1 MAVTVVP
8 LLTEIDDA
16 DTTTGWAGNSGGQ
29 DLFVYVEG
37 GATPASWT
45 WQARKNSS
53 ETGTFTPA
61 AAVDLSTGTTG
72 YTSQHAFFWFR
83 CDVAQFTQVF
93 ASNGLLFRVTDG
105 TGNFT
110 EWRFAGSDTWRGEW
124 RCIAVDLANTTN
136 VVASSGTLN
145 LADVTL
151 FSWTV
156 ATQNINF
163 RAIDNTWND
172 VFFVGEGI
180 SGYGTAWDLADMAA
194 DAQLEANQYG
204 VFESRDGVLFS
215 LGRVQI
221 GDGTNQT
228 TYSSDAEVLFFA
240 DPATGGL
247 GGGVLGFTASDL
259 YSFRCLGGTSS
270 TFSHTNGVLS
280 AAGGQSFFLDLDDT
294 GFTNVTFTGNTVIAA
309 NESRFWADGTNCVVK
324 NNTFLNCGPVYP
336 QGSDFE
342 GNVLTNATGTSAAV
356 VADLDELNAC
366 TFSGDNTSH
375 AVELTAVPTN
385 GVTMNWNCTASTGYT
400 TGVTGNPITPVTNN
414 DAHIL
419 ITANTANDLT
429 INVASGAT
437 IPSVKVD
444 PAYTGSVEV
453 VAGQVTFTVTVKDI
467 DTATAIE
474 ASRVY
479 ITADSGGGLPQGTVI
494 IDKLETNA
502 SGQVSDTRS
511 YSGDQPFVGTIRRAT
526 SSKGDGTLY
535 KAQNVTGTI
544 SSAADSGVTVSLIK
558 DE

>member
-8 LLTEIDDA
+8 ILTEIDDA

-45 WQARKNSS
+45 WQARKNSTEIGS
-53 ETGTFTPA
+53 FSPA

-124 RCIAVDLANTTN
+124 RCIAVDLANTGN
-136 VVASSGTLN
+136 VAASSGTLN
-145 LADVTL
+145 LADVTQ

-156 ATQNINF
+156 STQNINF

-294 GFTNVTFTGNTVIAA
+294 GFTNITFTGNTVIAA

-342 GNVLTNATGTSAAV
+342 NNVLTNATGTTAAV
-356 VADLDELNAC
+356 VSNLNQVNAC
-366 TFSGDNTSH
+366 TFTGDNTSH
-375 AVELTAVPTN
+375 AVELTNVATN
-385 GVTMNWNCTASTGYT
+385 GETQNWNCVANVGYT
-400 TGVTGNPITPVTNN
+400 SGSPPTVTTANN

-419 ITANTANDLT
+419 ITAATSNDLT
-429 INVASGAT
+429 ISVAAGAT
-437 IPSVKVD
+437 IPSVKLD
-444 PAYTGSVEV
+444 AAYTGTVTV

-467 DTATAIE
+467 DTNTAIE
-474 ASRVY
+474 AARVY
-479 ITADSGGGLPQGTVI
+479 ITADAGGSLAQGTVI
-494 IDKLETNA
+494 IDKLETDVN
-502 SGQVSDTRS
+502 GEVSDTRS
-511 YSGDQPFVGTIRRAT
+511 YSSDQPFTGTVRRAT
-526 SSKGDGTLY
+526 TTKGDGTLY
-535 KAQNVTGTI
+535 KAQSVTGTI

>member
-61 AAVDLSTGTTG
+61 AAVDVSTGTTG
-72 YTSQHAFFWFR
+72 YTSQHAYFWFR

-124 RCIAVDLANTTN
+124 KCIPIDLANTTN
-136 VVASSGTLN
+136 VVTSSGTLN
-145 LADVTL
+145 LADITL

-172 VFFVGEGI
+172 VFFIGEGI

-204 VFESRDGVLFS
+204 VFEQRDGVLFS
-215 LGRVQI
+215 LGRVEI

-228 TYSSDAEVLFFA
+228 TYSSDAEVLFFG
-240 DPATGGL
+240 DPATSGL

-259 YSFRCLGGTSS
+259 YAFQCLGGTSS
-270 TFSHTNGVLS
+270 TFSHTNGVIS
-280 AAGGQSFFLDLDDT
+280 AAGGQTFFLDLDDT
-294 GFTNVTFTGNTVIAA
+294 GFSTITFTGNTIINAG
-309 NESRFWADGTNCVVK
+309 ESRFWADGTNAVIK
-324 NNTFLNCGPVYP
+324 NNTFLTCGSIYP

-342 GNVLTNATGTSAAV
+342 GNVITNTTATSATV
-356 VADLDELNAC
+356 VANLEELNDC
-366 TFSGDNTSH
+366 TFTGDNTSH
-375 AVELTAVPTN
+375 AVELNDVATN
-385 GVTMNWNCTASTGYT
+385 GMTMIWNCKAPSGYTAGSTGTGT
-400 TGVTGNPITPVTNN
+400 TTNN
-414 DAHIL
+414 DAHIF
-419 ITANTANDLT
+419 ITASTANDLT
-429 INVASGAT
+429 ISVSDGAV

-444 PAYTGSVEV
+444 TGYTG
-453 VAGQVTFTVTVKDI
+453 TVTVSAGLRTFTITVIDI
-467 DTATAIE
+467 NTKAAIQN
-474 ASRVY
+474 ARV
-479 ITADSGGGLPQGTVI
+479 IVTADSGGGLAQGTVI
-494 IDKLETNA
+494 IDKDLTDV
-502 SGQVSDTRS
+502 SGQASDTRS
-511 YSGDQPFVGTIRRAT
+511 YSSDQPFVGDVRLA
-526 SSKGDGTLY
+526 SSGVFY
-535 KAQNVTGTI
+535 KAQPISGTI
-544 SSAADSGVTVSLIK
+544 SSSSDTSITVSLIP

>member
-45 WQARKNSS
+45 WQARKNST

-61 AAVDLSTGTTG
+61 SAVDVSTGTTG
-72 YTSQHAFFWFR
+72 YTSQHAYFWFR
-83 CDVAQFTQVF
+83 CDVAQFTQAF

-124 RCIAVDLANTTN
+124 KCIPVDLANTTN
-136 VVASSGTLN
+136 VVTSSGTLN
-145 LADVTL
+145 LADITL

-172 VFFVGEGI
+172 VFFIGEGI

-204 VFESRDGVLFS
+204 VFEQRDGVLFS
-215 LGRVQI
+215 LGRVEI

-228 TYSSDAEVLFFA
+228 TYSSDAEVLFFG
-240 DPATGGL
+240 DPATSGL

-259 YSFRCLGGTSS
+259 YAFQCLGGTSS
-270 TFSHTNGVLS
+270 TFSHTNGVIS
-280 AAGGQSFFLDLDDT
+280 AAGGQTFFLDLDDT
-294 GFTNVTFTGNTVIAA
+294 GFSTITFTGNTIINAG
-309 NESRFWADGTNCVVK
+309 ESRFWADGTNAVIK
-324 NNTFLNCGPVYP
+324 NNTFLTCGSIYP

-342 GNVLTNATGTSAAV
+342 GNVITNTTATSATV
-356 VADLDELNAC
+356 VANLEELNDC
-366 TFSGDNTSH
+366 TFTGDNTSH
-375 AVELTAVPTN
+375 AVELNDVATN
-385 GVTMNWNCTASTGYT
+385 GMTMIWNCKAPSGYTAGSTGTGT
-400 TGVTGNPITPVTNN
+400 TANN
-414 DAHIL
+414 DAHIF

-429 INVASGAT
+429 ISVSDGAV

-444 PAYTGSVEV
+444 TGYTG
-453 VAGQVTFTVTVKDI
+453 TVTVSAGLRTFTITVIDI
-467 DTATAIE
+467 NTKAAIQN
-474 ASRVY
+474 ARV
-479 ITADSGGGLPQGTVI
+479 IVTADSGGGLAQGTVI
-494 IDKLETNA
+494 IDKDLTDV
-502 SGQVSDTRS
+502 SGQASDTRS
-511 YSGDQPFVGTIRRAT
+511 YSSDQPFVGDVRLA
-526 SSKGDGTLY
+526 SSGVFY
-535 KAQNVTGTI
+535 KAQPISGTI
-544 SSAADSGVTVSLIK
+544 SSSSDTSITVSLIP

>member
-61 AAVDLSTGTTG
+61 AAVDVSTGTTG
-72 YTSQHAFFWFR
+72 YTSQHAYFWFR

-93 ASNGLLFRVTDG
+93 ASDGLLFRMTDG

-124 RCIAVDLANTTN
+124 KCIPIDLANTTN
-136 VVASSGTLN
+136 VVTSSGTLN
-145 LADVTL
+145 LADITL

-156 ATQNINF
+156 STQNINF

-172 VFFVGEGI
+172 VFFIGEGI
-180 SGYGTAWDLADMAA
+180 SGYGTAWDLADMAT

-204 VFESRDGVLFS
+204 VFEQRDGVLFS
-215 LGRVQI
+215 IGRVEI

-228 TYSSDAEVLFFA
+228 TYSSDAEVLFFG
-240 DPATGGL
+240 DPATSGL

-259 YSFRCLGGTSS
+259 YAFQCLGGTSS
-270 TFSHTNGVLS
+270 TFSHTNGVIS
-280 AAGGQSFFLDLDDT
+280 AAGGQTFFLDLDDT
-294 GFTNVTFTGNTVIAA
+294 GFSTITFTGNTIINAG
-309 NESRFWADGTNCVVK
+309 ESRFWADGTNAVIK
-324 NNTFLNCGPVYP
+324 NNTFLTCGSIYP

-342 GNVLTNATGTSAAV
+342 GNVITNTTATSATV
-356 VADLDELNAC
+356 VADLNELNDC
-366 TFSGDNTSH
+366 TFTGDNTSH

-385 GVTMNWNCTASTGYT
+385 GMTMIWNCKAPSGYTAGSTGTST
-400 TGVTGNPITPVTNN
+400 TTNN
-414 DAHIL
+414 DAHIF
-419 ITANTANDLT
+419 ITASTSNDLT
-429 INVASGAT
+429 ISVSDGAV
-437 IPSVKVD
+437 IPSIKVD
-444 PAYTGSVEV
+444 TGYTG
-453 VAGQVTFTVTVKDI
+453 TVTVSAGLRTFTITVIDI
-467 DTATAIE
+467 DTKAAVQN
-474 ASRVY
+474 ARV
-479 ITADSGGGLPQGTVI
+479 IVTADSGGGLAQGTVI
-494 IDKLETNA
+494 IDKVLTDV
-502 SGQVSDTRS
+502 SGQASDTRS
-511 YSGDQPFVGTIRRAT
+511 YSSDQPFVGDVRLA
-526 SSKGDGTLY
+526 SSGVFY
-535 KAQNVTGTI
+535 KAQPISGTI
-544 SSAADSGVTVSLIK
+544 SSSSDTSITVSLIP